1 MKRDMEVDRLDDL
14 DMAKQVVVLLEQE
27 NERLHQKLVA
37 LTKEIAALRGEDKTR
52 QLTLKLRLFEGATRC
67 PAAQALRALVGA
79 IAPWRQGHE
88 GKATT
93 SRARPP

>member
-52 QLTLKLRLFEGATRC
+52 QLTLESA
-67 PAAQALRALVGA
+67 V
-79 IAPWRQGHE
+79 
-88 GKATT
+88 
-93 SRARPP
+93 